1 MRSASVHAVVLS
13 LLIGTMCIGC
23 GTDSDSSPDGRIAFS
38 IELRGD
44 WRLVL
49 VDATGGGDP
58 TVLDYPTDWP
68 ARPVWSRDGKKLAY
82 DGPDDLWTM
91 NADAT
96 DRQSVDYH
104 PARAVQGMAWSPDDE
119 HVAVADVTELYVAR
133 SDGSE
138 RRVIERTATLKPAWS
153 PDGKTIAY
161 DLFGL
166 DPRLYLVDPDGGHK
180 RLLARG
186 REPSWSPDSKRLT
199 YAGDFFV
206 HVVDADGSDNRRL
219 ARGGSPSWSPDGR
232 RIAFLRAGT
241 IFVIGSDGRA
251 EQRLG
256 RGDSVSWSSDGGY
269 IAFSRDYRKP
279 SLTKPETTIWVVNV
293 DGSWQRQIWPRKGL
307 CECGH
312 PAWQP

>member
-1 MRSASVHAVVLS
+1 MHAVVLS
-13 LLIGTMCIGC
+13 LLIGTMCVGC
-23 GTDSDSSPDGRIAFS
+23 GRDGVSSPDGRIAFS

-49 VDATGGGDP
+49 ADATGSGDL
-58 TVLDYPTDWP
+58 TVLDLPEDWP
-68 ARPVWSRDGKKLAY
+68 ARPVWSPDGKKLAY
-82 DGPDDLWTM
+82 DGPDDVWTM

-96 DRQSVDYH
+96 ERQSVDYH
-104 PARAVQGMAWSPDDE
+104 PGSAVQGMAWSPDDE
-119 HVAVADVTELYVAR
+119 HLAVADITELYVAR

-138 RRVIERTATLKPAWS
+138 RQVLQRAATGQPAWS

-161 DLFGL
+161 DLFEL
-166 DPRLYLVDPDGGHK
+166 DPRLYLINPDGSHK
-180 RLLARG
+180 RLLAKG
-186 REPSWSPDSKRLT
+186 RQPSWSPDSKKVT
-199 YAGDFFV
+199 YADDFFV

-219 ARGGSPSWSPDGR
+219 ARGGSPTWSPDGS
-232 RIAFLRAGT
+232 RITFFRAGT
-241 IFVIGSDGRA
+241 IFVIGSDGRG

-256 RGDSVSWSSDGGY
+256 RGEHVSWSSDGGY

-279 SLTKPETTIWVVNV
+279 SLTKPETTIWVVKV
-293 DGSWQRQIWPRKGL
+293 DGGWQRQIWPRKGL